1 MAIWRKPTSRETPA
15 ASAAPAPQVL
25 WLVSLNLPPVPL
37 PRGRSL
43 RIGRKP
49 SCDFVI
55 SDRRV
60 SRAHAEV
67 FYKSGVPWVRDLGS
81 HNGTVV
87 DGEKIDGV
95 HPLRVGA
102 RIELHDY
109 AFLVSDKPAECP
121 EELST
126 HYGATTCTSHGAP
139 VPVSFRGVLDQI
151 DLPSVLQ
158 TLESTAQ
165 SGVLTLFLHDD
176 RRGKVG
182 VRLGKPVW
190 ASFGDQL
197 DEAALIELLQTA
209 NRGRFLFEN
218 TNPGVQSPIK
228 RPLAALLLDAARA
241 LDEATA

>member
-1 MAIWRKPTSRETPA
+1 MAIWRKSTPPE
-15 ASAAPAPQVL
+15 APAVPAAPQVL

-55 SDRRV
+55 NDRRV

-67 FYKSGVPWVRDLGS
+67 FYKSGVPWIRDLGS
-81 HNGTVV
+81 HNGTIV
-87 DGEKIDGV
+87 DGKKIEGV
-95 HPLRVGA
+95 QRLRVGA

-121 EELST
+121 ESLST
-126 HYGATTCTSHGAP
+126 HYGATTCTGSGTP
-139 VPVSFRGVLDQI
+139 VPISFRGVLDQI

-165 SGVLTLFLHDD
+165 SGVLSLTLGDG
-176 RRGKVG
+176 RSGKVG
-182 VRLGKPVW
+182 VRLGRPVW
-190 ASFGDQL
+190 ASFCDQL
-197 DEAALIELLQTA
+197 DEAALIELLNTA
-209 NRGRFLFEN
+209 NTGQFLFEN
-218 TNPGVQSPIK
+218 TNPGIQSPIR
-228 RPLAALLLDAARA
+228 RPLAALLLEAARA
-241 LDEATA
+241 LDESVA